1 MNSLGHINKEIK
13 IGSLRLKS
21 DHKKHGELQGL
32 CDFCGVWGAGG
43 GGGAVNLA
51 QAVIGDEFP
60 SCVLSVFEDVGRFSL
75 D

>member
-43 GGGAVNLA
+43 GGRG
-51 QAVIGDEFP
+51 GGG
-60 SCVLSVFEDVGRFSL
+60 S
-75 D
+75 